1 MPFRLTNA
9 PASFQRF
16 INKVLQ
22 EYLHS
27 FIITYLDNILIF
39 SKEKEEHV
47 QHISKVLEKLQ
58 GASIKLKLKKCKFH
72 VQETKFLGH
81 WISTEGV
88 HIDQNKV
95 NTILK

>member
-27 FIITYLDNILIF
+27 FVIAYLDDILIF
-39 SKEKEEHV
+39 LKEKEEYV
-47 QHISKVLEKLQ
+47 
-58 GASIKLKLKKCKFH
+58 
-72 VQETKFLGH
+72 
-81 WISTEGV
+81 
-88 HIDQNKV
+88 
-95 NTILK
+95 

>member
-9 PASFQRF
+9 PALFQRF
-16 INKVLQ
+16 INEVLQ

-39 SKEKEEHV
+39 LKEKEEHM

-72 VQETKFLGH
+72 IQETEFLGH
-81 WISTEGV
+81 
-88 HIDQNKV
+88 
-95 NTILK
+95 